1 MSFRSKVLDAL
12 DIQKKSVKLQVNE
25 RFPKIYSE
33 GSGDALSI
41 DTSTTNDFVDYVV
54 SKQIIGPETLHET
67 DPSATK
73 TVGTGLIGP
82 NVGNGTA
89 TYQTLDVL
97 GFVVGPKPTDGGT
110 GASIGGSAEGNV
122 SEYHNTLPG
131 CTDRAADSA
140 ADRKAYTGFWHLNGI
155 YDDKMQE
162 LRSMR
167 KCAIKPYELD
177 TMHGGAAGGLGGDGT
192 VTEHT
197 HTDWP
202 DNLVDQFHHLQ
213 EYPWSDSL
221 YYSKMSLSM
230 LLTGITIPGSS
241 EKASNHRGLVRMLV
255 LKPKLPSTKIRWT
268 GDANAPVINM
278 AYPAHWDTD
287 LFYSRTKTLA
297 GRMDRI
303 VNRDTAGS
311 EASETHMTPTF
322 GLANRANIGKEMD
335 VFPESIHYGHYKPH
349 VGTAH
354 HFNSFDVIT
363 APINRKAYTVIEDK
377 TFTLDTV
384 HHGAASTRL
393 ENVTIPMNKK
403 IKFSGRL
410 PNSDHAVTLLTDNTN
425 NEPLN
430 LHSRP
435 IVMFLSMDQKISC
448 QVTGYT
454 GVHEC

>member
-33 GSGDALSI
+33 GEGNALSI
-41 DTSTTNDFVDYVV
+41 DTSATCDLVDYTV
-54 SKQIIGPETLHET
+54 SKQIIGPETLHEA
-67 DPSATK
+67 DPTAVK

-82 NVGNGTA
+82 NVGNGSA

-97 GFVVGPKPTDGGT
+97 GFVVGPKPSDGGT
-110 GASIGGSAEGNV
+110 AATIGGSVEGNV
-122 SEYHNTLPG
+122 SEYMNSFPH
-131 CTDRAADSA
+131 CTNPLADSA
-140 ADRKAYTGFWHLNGI
+140 QDRKDYGGFWHLNGI

-167 KCAIKPYELD
+167 KSAIKPYELD
-177 TMHGGAAGGLGGDGT
+177 TMHGNGGDGGAN
-192 VTEHT
+192 EHT

-255 LKPKLPSTKIRWT
+255 LKPKMPSTKVRWT
-268 GDANAPVINM
+268 GDANCPVINM
-278 AYPAHWDTD
+278 AYPPHWDTD
-287 LFYSRTKTLA
+287 LFYTSTKTMA
-297 GRMDRI
+297 GRLDRA
-303 VNRDTAGS
+303 VTRDTAGDS
-311 EASETHMTPTF
+311 AGQTHMTPGF
-322 GLANRANIGKEMD
+322 GLLNRGSIGKEMD
-335 VFPESIHYGHYKPH
+335 VFPESIHYGHYKPSE
-349 VGTAH
+349 GTRH
-354 HFNSFDVIT
+354 HLNAFDVIT
-363 APINRKAYTVIEDK
+363 SPINRKAYTVIEDK

-393 ENVTIPMNKK
+393 ENVVIPINKK
-403 IKFSGRL
+403 IKFAGRL
-410 PNSDHAVTLLTDNTN
+410 PNSDHSVTLLTDNTN

-430 LHSRP
+430 FHSRP
-435 IVMFLSMDQKISC
+435 IIMFLSMDQKISC

>member
-1 MSFRSKVLDAL
+1 MSFRTRVLDAL

-33 GSGDALSI
+33 GSGNELAI
-41 DTSTTNDFVDYVV
+41 DTAATNDLVDYVV
-54 SKQIIGPETLHET
+54 SKQIIGPETLHEA
-67 DPSATK
+67 DPTATK

-97 GFVVGPKPTDGGT
+97 GFVVGQRPSDGGT
-110 GASIGGSAEGNV
+110 AAAIGGSSEGNV
-122 SEYHNTLPG
+122 NEYRNTFPECL
-131 CTDRAADSA
+131 DRACDSA
-140 ADRKAYTGFWHLNGI
+140 ADRKAYTGFHHLNGI
-155 YDDKMQE
+155 YDDKMHE

-167 KCAIKPYELD
+167 KCALEPHDYDSIS
-177 TMHGGAAGGLGGDGT
+177 GA

-197 HTDWP
+197 HKDWP
-202 DNLVDQFHHLQ
+202 DNVRDQFQLLQ
-213 EYPWSDSL
+213 TNPWADSL
-221 YYSKMSLSM
+221 YYSAMKLQF

-255 LKPKLPSTKIRWT
+255 VKPKLPSIKVRFT
-268 GDANAPVINM
+268 GDTNCPVINM
-278 AYPAHWDTD
+278 AYPPHFDTD
-287 LFYSRTKTLA
+287 LFYTKTKTLA
-297 GRMDRI
+297 GRIDRA
-303 VNRDTAGS
+303 VDRDTDADAGL
-311 EASETHMTPTF
+311 THITPEF
-322 GLANRANIGKEMD
+322 GLENRGNIGKEMD
-335 VFPESIHYGHYKPH
+335 VLPESIHYGHFKPSE
-349 VGTAH
+349 GTRH
-354 HFNSFDVIT
+354 HLNSFDVIT
-363 APINRKAYTVIEDK
+363 SPINRKAYTVIEDK

-393 ENVTIPMNKK
+393 ETVTIPFNKK
-403 IKFSGRL
+403 LKFAGRL
-410 PNSDHAVTLLTDNTN
+410 PDADHSVTALTANTN

>member
-1 MSFRSKVLDAL
+1 MSFRTRVLDAL

-41 DTSTTNDFVDYVV
+41 DASTSNDMVDYVV
-54 SKQIIGPETLHET
+54 SKQIIGPETIHET
-67 DPSATK
+67 DPTATK

-97 GFVVGPKPTDGGT
+97 GFVVGQKPSDGGT
-110 GASIGGSAEGNV
+110 AATIGGSTEGNV
-122 SEYHNTLPG
+122 SEYHNTFPA
-131 CTDRAADSA
+131 CTDRGVDSA

-155 YDDKMQE
+155 YDNSMLE
-162 LRSMR
+162 LRDMR
-167 KCAIKPYELD
+167 KSALAPHDLD
-177 TMHGGAAGGLGGDGT
+177 SISGAVA
-192 VTEHT
+192 EHT
-197 HTDWP
+197 HKDWP
-202 DNLVDQFHHLQ
+202 DNFRDQFQLLQ
-213 EYPWSDSL
+213 TNGWADSL
-221 YYSKMSLSM
+221 YYSSM
-230 LLTGITIPGSS
+230 KLQLLLTGITIPGSS

-255 LKPKLPSTKIRWT
+255 LKPKLPGVKVRFT
-268 GDANAPVINM
+268 GDTNCPVINM
-278 AYPAHWDTD
+278 AYPPHWDTD
-287 LFYSRTKTLA
+287 LFYTKTKTLA
-297 GRMDRI
+297 GRMDRA
-303 VNRDTAGS
+303 VERDTVTGDQHHL
-311 EASETHMTPTF
+311 THITPEF
-322 GLANRANIGKEMD
+322 GLKQRANIGKEMD
-335 VFPESIHYGHYKPH
+335 VFPESIHYGHFKPSN
-349 VGTAH
+349 GSAH
-354 HFNSFDVIT
+354 HLNSFDVIT
-363 APINRKAYTVIEDK
+363 SPINRKAYTVLEDK

-393 ENVTIPMNKK
+393 ETVTIPFNKK
-403 IKFSGRL
+403 LKFAGRL
-410 PNSDHAVTLLTDNTN
+410 PDADHSVTTLTENTA

>member
-1 MSFRSKVLDAL
+1 MSFRTKVLDAL

-41 DTSTTNDFVDYVV
+41 DGSNTNDMVDYVV
-54 SKQIIGPETLHET
+54 SKQIIGPETIHET

-73 TVGTGLIGP
+73 TVATGLIGP

-97 GFVVGPKPTDGGT
+97 GFVVGDKPSDGGT
-110 GASIGGSAEGNV
+110 AASIGGSTEGNV
-122 SEYHNTLPG
+122 SEYHNTLPS
-131 CTDRAADSA
+131 CTDRGVDSA

-155 YDDKMQE
+155 YDNQMQE
-162 LRSMR
+162 LRDMR
-167 KCAIKPYELD
+167 KSAIKPYELD
-177 TMHGGAAGGLGGDGT
+177 TLHGAVA
-192 VTEHT
+192 EHT

-255 LKPKLPSTKIRWT
+255 LKPKLPTTKIRWT
-268 GDANAPVINM
+268 GDANCPVVNM
-278 AYPAHWDTD
+278 AYPNHWDTD
-287 LFYSRTKTLA
+287 LFYTKTKTLA
-297 GRMDRI
+297 GRMDRAI
-303 VNRDTAGS
+303 DRDTAGDP
-311 EASETHMTPTF
+311 AGQTHMTPTF
-322 GLANRANIGKEMD
+322 GLENRANIGKEMD
-335 VFPESIHYGHYKPH
+335 VHPESIHYGHYKPD
-349 VGTAH
+349 VGGRH

-363 APINRKAYTVIEDK
+363 SPINRKAYTVIEDK

-393 ENVTIPMNKK
+393 ENVIIPLNKK
-403 IKFSGRL
+403 IKFAGRL
-410 PNSDHAVTLLTDNTN
+410 PNADHSVTTLTDNTN

-430 LHSRP
+430 LYSRP

>member
-1 MSFRSKVLDAL
+1 MSFRTRVLDAL

-33 GSGDALSI
+33 GEGDALAI
-41 DTSTTNDFVDYVV
+41 DTSIANDMVDYVV
-54 SKQIIGPETLHET
+54 SKQIIGPETIHES
-67 DPSATK
+67 DPTAVK

-97 GFVVGPKPTDGGT
+97 GFVVGDRPSDGGT
-110 GASIGGSAEGNV
+110 AATIGGSTEGNV
-122 SEYHNTLPG
+122 NEYRNTFPECL
-131 CTDRAADSA
+131 DRSAASA
-140 ADRKAYTGFWHLNGI
+140 ADRKAYTGFHYLNGI
-155 YDDKMQE
+155 YDNQMQE
-162 LRSMR
+162 LRDMR
-167 KCAIKPYELD
+167 KSAIKPFELD
-177 TMHGGAAGGLGGDGT
+177 TIHGDVAA
-192 VTEHT
+192 HS

-202 DNLVDQFHHLQ
+202 NNLVDQFQLLQ
-213 EYPWSDSL
+213 TNPWADSL
-221 YYSKMSLSM
+221 YYSAMQLKL

-255 LKPKLPSTKIRWT
+255 IKPKLPSIKVRFT
-268 GDANAPVINM
+268 GDTNSPVINM
-278 AYPAHWDTD
+278 AYPPHFDTD
-287 LFYSRTKTLA
+287 LFFTKTKTLA
-297 GRMDRI
+297 GRMDKN
-303 VNRDTAGS
+303 VHRDTTGDSAGL
-311 EASETHMTPTF
+311 THMTPEF
-322 GLANRANIGKEMD
+322 GLLKRANIGKEMD
-335 VFPESIHYGHYKPH
+335 VFPESVHYGHYKPDE
-349 VGTAH
+349 GTGH
-354 HFNSFDVIT
+354 HLNSFDVIT

-393 ENVTIPMNKK
+393 ETVTIPFNKK
-403 IKFSGRL
+403 LKFAGRL
-410 PNSDHAVTLLTDNTN
+410 PNSDHSVTTLTSDTN

>member
-12 DIQKKSVKLQVNE
+12 DIQKKSVKLQINE

-33 GSGDALSI
+33 GTGDALSI
-41 DTSTTNDFVDYVV
+41 DGSTNNDLVDYVV

-67 DPSATK
+67 EPTATK
-73 TVGTGLIGP
+73 TVATGLIGP

-97 GFVVGPKPTDGGT
+97 GFVVGNKPSDGGT
-110 GASIGGSAEGNV
+110 AASIGGSTEGNV
-122 SEYHNTLPG
+122 SEYHNTLPA
-131 CTDRAADSA
+131 CTDRGANSA
-140 ADRKAYTGFWHLNGI
+140 AARKAYTGFWHLNGI
-155 YDDKMQE
+155 YDNQMQE
-162 LRSMR
+162 LRDMR
-167 KCAIKPYELD
+167 KCAIKPHELD
-177 TMHGGAAGGLGGDGT
+177 TLHGAVA
-192 VTEHT
+192 EHT

-213 EYPWSDSL
+213 EFPWSDSL
-221 YYSKMSLSM
+221 YYSKMVLSM

-255 LKPKLPSTKIRWT
+255 LKPKLPTTKIRWT
-268 GDANAPVINM
+268 GDANCPVINM
-278 AYPAHWDTD
+278 AYPHHWDTD
-287 LFYSRTKTLA
+287 LFYTKTKTLA
-297 GRMDRI
+297 GRMDRAI
-303 VNRDTAGS
+303 DRDTAGD
-311 EASETHMTPTF
+311 AAGQTHMTPTF
-322 GLANRANIGKEMD
+322 GLENRANIGKEMD
-335 VFPESIHYGHYKPH
+335 VFPESIHYGHFKPD
-349 VGTAH
+349 VGGRH
-354 HFNSFDVIT
+354 HLNSFDVIT
-363 APINRKAYTVIEDK
+363 SPINRKAYTVIEDK

-393 ENVTIPMNKK
+393 ENVIIPINKK
-403 IKFSGRL
+403 IKFAGRL
-410 PNSDHAVTLLTDNTN
+410 PNVDHSVTTLTDNTN

-430 LHSRP
+430 LFSRP

>member
-1 MSFRSKVLDAL
+1 MSFRTRVLDAL

-33 GSGDALSI
+33 GSGDALAI
-41 DTSTTNDFVDYVV
+41 DSSATNDLVDYVV
-54 SKQIIGPETLHET
+54 SKQIIGPETLHEA
-67 DPSATK
+67 DPTATK

-97 GFVVGPKPTDGGT
+97 GFVVGQKPSDGGT
-110 GASIGGSAEGNV
+110 AASIGGSTEGNV
-122 SEYHNTLPG
+122 SEYHNTLPA
-131 CTDRAADSA
+131 CTDRGVDSE

-155 YDDKMQE
+155 YDNQMQE
-162 LRSMR
+162 LRDMR
-167 KCAIKPYELD
+167 KSAIKPYELD
-177 TMHGGAAGGLGGDGT
+177 TMHGNGGDGGAND
-192 VTEHT
+192 HT

-202 DNLVDQFHHLQ
+202 DNIVDQFHHLQ

-255 LKPKLPSTKIRWT
+255 LKPKLPTTKIRWT
-268 GDANAPVINM
+268 GDSNCPVVNM
-278 AYPAHWDTD
+278 AYPNHFDTD
-287 LFYSRTKTLA
+287 LFYTKTKTLA
-297 GRMDRI
+297 GRLDRA
-303 VNRDTAGS
+303 VDRDTAGD
-311 EASETHMTPTF
+311 AAGQTHMTPTF
-322 GLANRANIGKEMD
+322 GLENRANIGKEMD
-335 VFPESIHYGHYKPH
+335 VFPESIHYGHYKPD
-349 VGTAH
+349 VGGRH
-354 HFNSFDVIT
+354 HLNSFDVIT
-363 APINRKAYTVIEDK
+363 SPINRKAYTVIEDK

-393 ENVTIPMNKK
+393 ENVVIPINKK
-403 IKFSGRL
+403 IKFAGRL
-410 PNSDHAVTLLTDNTN
+410 PNADHTVTKLTDNTN

-430 LHSRP
+430 LFSRP

>member
-33 GSGDALSI
+33 GSGNELSI
-41 DTSTTNDFVDYVV
+41 DTAATNDLVDYVV
-54 SKQIIGPETLHET
+54 SKQIIGPETLHEA
-67 DPSATK
+67 DPTATK

-97 GFVVGPKPTDGGT
+97 GFVVGQRPSDGGT
-110 GASIGGSAEGNV
+110 AAAIGGSSEGNV
-122 SEYHNTLPG
+122 NEYRNTFPQCL
-131 CTDRAADSA
+131 DRACDSA
-140 ADRKAYTGFWHLNGI
+140 ADRKAYNGFHYLNGI
-155 YDDKMQE
+155 YDNQMQE
-162 LRSMR
+162 LRGMR
-167 KCAIKPYELD
+167 KSAIKPYELD
-177 TMHGGAAGGLGGDGT
+177 TLHGDVA
-192 VTEHT
+192 VHT

-202 DNLVDQFHHLQ
+202 DNLRDQFQLLQ
-213 EYPWSDSL
+213 TNPWADSL
-221 YYSKMSLSM
+221 YYSAMKLQF

-255 LKPKLPSTKIRWT
+255 IKPKLPSIKVRFT
-268 GDANAPVINM
+268 GDTNCPVINM
-278 AYPAHWDTD
+278 AYPPHFDTD
-287 LFYSRTKTLA
+287 LFYTKTKTLA
-297 GRMDRI
+297 GRMDRD
-303 VNRDTAGS
+303 VDRDTAGHS
-311 EASETHMTPTF
+311 AGLTHITPEF
-322 GLANRANIGKEMD
+322 GLENRGNIGKEMD
-335 VFPESIHYGHYKPH
+335 VFPESIHYGHFKPSE
-349 VGTAH
+349 GTRH
-354 HFNSFDVIT
+354 HLNSFDVIT

-393 ENVTIPMNKK
+393 ETVTIPFNKK
-403 IKFSGRL
+403 LKFAGRL
-410 PNSDHAVTLLTDNTN
+410 PNADHSVTKLTDNTA